1 VQSNPG
7 VERDLSRK
15 CFVLCHAFATRGN
28 PSTSKSLFSRKYRAH
43 VLQQFEPGQITK
55 FTRKNIGFSP
65 VLNAMV
71 GYKIFFVSLVFSV
84 FSERRKKSVMLQI

>member
-1 VQSNPG
+1 MF
-7 VERDLSRK
+7 
-15 CFVLCHAFATRGN
+15 CFCHAFAIRGN
-28 PSTSKSLFSRKYRAH
+28 PSTSKSLFSRRNRAH

-71 GYKIFFVSLVFSV
+71 GYNIFFFSLVFSLC
-84 FSERRKKSVMLQI
+84 FLKGGKNP